1 MPKKL
6 FALAF
11 LVLSASLFAKG
22 KPIDFSADRMSGTA
36 GKKTSV
42 TVLEGNA
49 VVKVGSLQITG
60 DRIEL
65 SGEDFRYVTATGNIT
80 GKDDEKGYSF
90 TSGQLSYDREREVA
104 AFTGDAKLIDTKHEV
119 EASASMISYNQ
130 KTETAFLQVD
140 VKLKRKKINCTS
152 NFAVYRRTI
161 SMLDL
166 AGSPY
171 VVRDNDE
178 FRADR
183 ISVNLDTEY
192 ITLDGSVSGTI
203 KQSDAQKGDAPAD
216 GKTDAANGNPA
227 AASGSATSPDASGK
241 SAPSVNDTPASAAP
255 AESNSSSGSSGKGE

>member
-1 MPKKL
+1 M
-6 FALAF
+6 F
-11 LVLSASLFAKG
+11 LVLSAGLFAKG

-49 VVKVGSLQITG
+49 IVKVGSLQITG

-65 SGEDFRYVTATGNIT
+65 SGEDFRFVTATGNIT
-80 GKDDEKGYSF
+80 GKDEEKGYSF
-90 TSGQLSYDREREVA
+90 SSGQLSYDREREVA
-104 AFTGDAKLIDTKHEV
+104 AFTGDAKLVDAKHDV

-130 KTETAFLQVD
+130 KTETAFLQVG
-140 VKLKRKKINCTS
+140 VTLKRKKINCTS

-171 VVRDNDE
+171 VVRDGDE

-203 KQSDAQKGDAPAD
+203 KQADDKNGDASPAGKAGSAKGDSTVAPGSAPAPETV
-216 GKTDAANGNPA
+216 GTATLPSAGA
-227 AASGSATSPDASGK
+227 AA
-241 SAPSVNDTPASAAP
+241 AAP
-255 AESNSSSGSSGKGE
+255 AATAESNTSSGASGKGE